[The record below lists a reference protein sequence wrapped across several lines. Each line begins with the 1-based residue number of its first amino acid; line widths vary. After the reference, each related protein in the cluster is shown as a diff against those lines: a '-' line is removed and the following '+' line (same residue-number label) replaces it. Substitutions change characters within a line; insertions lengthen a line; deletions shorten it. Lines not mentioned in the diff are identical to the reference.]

1 MKYQKY
7 NIEDLLSDE
16 SFHKFCLGNDA
27 IAVDFW
33 EDYIRKHP
41 EKRQDIET
49 AKGFYLSLN
58 GGITPLHFLQ
68 DYNKFKNALNLNHL
82 EGKETNEIKVTTHVI
97 PLWRKY
103 FVPAGIA
110 ASLLLAILYFY
121 NYPAKKQQD
130 FPTLTSYFA
139 PAGSKKTVKLS
150 DGTTI
155 LLNGGSRLNISR
167 NFNKNAREVQLLGE
181 ALFTVTHNSKRPFIV
196 FTPTANIKVLGTV
209 FNVRAYPDL
218 QRMETSLLKGS
229 VEVSFNDNSGRKM
242 RLVPDRKLVLPVI
255 EDEDEKI
262 VSNAIKL
269 KTLAHHTDDKSVIE
283 TDWTRN
289 KLTFYDEPFTE
300 VIAKLNSWYGVN
312 IILENEDY
320 QNFNFSATFEKE
332 NINEALKALQ
342 ESNPF
347 KIRRKENGEIIIY

>member
-7 NIEDLLSDE
+7 NIEELLSDE
-16 SFHKFCLGNDA
+16 SFHKFCLGNDTD
-27 IAVDFW
+27 AVGFW
-33 EDYIRKHP
+33 ENYIRKHP
-41 EKRQDIET
+41 EKKQDIET
-49 AKGFYLSLN
+49 AKSFYLSLN
-58 GGITPLHFLQ
+58 GGITSQDFIQ
-68 DYNKFKNALNLNHL
+68 DYNNFKKALQLNYPDR
-82 EGKETNEIKVTTHVI
+82 KKIDEIKITTPVI

-103 FVPAGIA
+103 LMPAGIA
-110 ASLLLAILYFY
+110 ASFLLAILYFY
-121 NYPAKKQQD
+121 SFPGKKGQD

-139 PAGSKKTVKLS
+139 PAGSKKTVRLS

-181 ALFTVTHNSKRPFIV
+181 ALFTVTHNAKRPFVV

-255 EDEDEKI
+255 EDEDERI
-262 VSNAIKL
+262 AGNAIRL
-269 KTLAHHTDDKSVIE
+269 KALAHHTDDKSVIE

-289 KLTFYDEPFTE
+289 KLTFYDEPFPE
-300 VIAKLNSWYGVN
+300 VIAKLNSWYGVS